1 MFFTLSE
8 KKKAF
13 KARHP
18 RAKLL
23 SLGIGDVSL
32 PLSQSAL
39 HALLKAARE
48 QADITQEQ
56 LAERIDV
63 STQYVSDLERG
74 VVGIS
79 VPTLK
84 NLCVA
89 LGISSDR
96 ILFGQAQGSSM
107 PALTDKCRVLSPSQS
122 AMLAD
127 IIDSFIQAIL
137 SERQKQKP

>member
-1 MFFTLSE
+1 MRE
-8 KKKAF
+8 KKAINIE
-13 KARHP
+13 
-18 RAKLL
+18 
-23 SLGIGDVSL
+23 IGEQV
-32 PLSQSAL
+32 
-39 HALLKAARE
+39 KAARE
-48 QADITQEQ
+48 QAGITQEQ

-96 ILFGQAQGSSM
+96 ILFGQSQGGNV
-107 PALTDKCRVLSPSQS
+107 PALTDKCRVLSPAQS

-137 SERQKQKP
+137 SERQSKKP

>member
-1 MFFTLSE
+1 MRE
-8 KKKAF
+8 KKAINIE
-13 KARHP
+13 
-18 RAKLL
+18 
-23 SLGIGDVSL
+23 IGERV
-32 PLSQSAL
+32 
-39 HALLKAARE
+39 KAARE
-48 QADITQEQ
+48 QAGVTQEQ

-96 ILFGQAQGSSM
+96 ILFGQSQNGNV
-107 PALTDKCRVLSPSQS
+107 PTLTDKCRVLSPAQS
-122 AMLAD
+122 VILAD

-137 SERQKQKP
+137 SERQNKGQ

>member
-1 MFFTLSE
+1 MRE
-8 KKKAF
+8 KKAINIE
-13 KARHP
+13 
-18 RAKLL
+18 
-23 SLGIGDVSL
+23 IGERV
-32 PLSQSAL
+32 
-39 HALLKAARE
+39 KAARE

-96 ILFGQAQGSSM
+96 ILFGQAQGGSM

-122 AMLAD
+122 AMLAA

-137 SERQKQKP
+137 SERQKQTP

>member
-1 MFFTLSE
+1 MRE
-8 KKKAF
+8 KKAINIE
-13 KARHP
+13 
-18 RAKLL
+18 
-23 SLGIGDVSL
+23 IGERV
-32 PLSQSAL
+32 
-39 HALLKAARE
+39 KAARE

-89 LGISSDR
+89 LGIASDR
-96 ILFGQAQGSSM
+96 ILSVKRRAAVCRRLQTSAGSSVRHSR
-107 PALTDKCRVLSPSQS
+107 PCSPTLLTASYRQS
-122 AMLAD
+122 FQSVKSRNRNRISD
-127 IIDSFIQAIL
+127 CQKSIL
-137 SERQKQKP
+137 PVCLKI

>member
-1 MFFTLSE
+1 MRE
-8 KKKAF
+8 KKAINIE
-13 KARHP
+13 
-18 RAKLL
+18 
-23 SLGIGDVSL
+23 IGEQV
-32 PLSQSAL
+32 
-39 HALLKAARE
+39 KAARE
-48 QADITQEQ
+48 QAGITQEQ

-96 ILFGQAQGSSM
+96 ILFGQSQDGNV
-107 PALTDKCRVLSPSQS
+107 PTLTDKCRVLSPAQS
-122 AMLAD
+122 VMLAN
-127 IIDSFIQAIL
+127 IIDSFIQAIRA
-137 SERQKQKP
+137 SK

>member
-1 MFFTLSE
+1 MRE
-8 KKKAF
+8 KKAINIE
-13 KARHP
+13 
-18 RAKLL
+18 
-23 SLGIGDVSL
+23 IGERV
-32 PLSQSAL
+32 
-39 HALLKAARE
+39 KAARE
-48 QADITQEQ
+48 QAGVTQEQ

-63 STQYVSDLERG
+63 SAQYVSDLERG

-96 ILFGQAQGSSM
+96 ILFGQSQDGNV
-107 PALTDKCRVLSPSQS
+107 PTLTDKCRVLSPAQS
-122 AMLAD
+122 VILAD

-137 SERQKQKP
+137 SERQNKGQ